1 MSPSVY
7 FRRFERDIFLIF
19 EKEDHVKKFLKYI
32 NDHHQNIRNS
42 CPEVFCEK
50 GVLRNFAKFT
60 GKHQCQN
67 LFFNKVASLRPPT
80 LFKKRLWHRCFTVN
94 FQKFLRTPYLQNT
107 SGWLL
112 LYIVY
117 FELFLLLWSSPLYF
131 SIQGTFAVYQDG
143 LGWRPN
149 IGFLLAKVFAGLWPV
164 LLRQI

>member
-1 MSPSVY
+1 M
-7 FRRFERDIFLIF
+7 
-19 EKEDHVKKFLKYI
+19 
-32 NDHHQNIRNS
+32 
-42 CPEVFCEK
+42 
-50 GVLRNFAKFT
+50 
-60 GKHQCQN
+60 
-67 LFFNKVASLRPPT
+67 RPPT
-80 LFKKRLWHRCFTVN
+80 LLKKRLWHRCFTVN

-149 IGFLLAKVFAGLWPV
+149 IGFLLAKVFAGLWPADVIV
-164 LLRQI
+164 LNSGECFILLECSQRKFPKWTLTIHPIFCKFDSRESKTSNWDKLDYFHFSL